1 MNINWVI
8 IYSLDSFVSTLI
20 DISKIFMH
28 YYTHVFYTSFLESQH
43 YIRLSMLRWY
53 ESIGLP
59 HDSVHTFHCSQ
70 FQRIPCHILYVWW
83 NAYISLMIEMY
94 SICWNKSNLRD
105 PEQLVSSQ
113 ELSAHGRNIKHI
125 YLTIL
130 IQIKLAWTYFH
141 GN

>member
-20 DISKIFMH
+20 DISKIFIH

-43 YIRLSMLRWY
+43 YIQLSMLRWY

-70 FQRIPCHILYVWW
+70 FQRIPCHILWIKVIFVELHILTIVIFVKW
-83 NAYISLMIEMY
+83 NNYKPLNNKQNHNIWFQISLP
-94 SICWNKSNLRD
+94 NL
-105 PEQLVSSQ
+105 
-113 ELSAHGRNIKHI
+113 I
-125 YLTIL
+125 YIY
-130 IQIKLAWTYFH
+130 ITYLLNH
-141 GN
+141 TYPN